1 MIFFGWF
8 ADAYGRI
15 PATLASNMIALLSGV
30 LTPALA
36 ATSTSTS
43 FLVMRFIMGL
53 ACNTFFTMPYILGEV
68 LDNAIFKTLHYLR
81 YLIST

>member
-15 PATLASNMIALLSGV
+15 PATLASNMIALVTGV
-30 LTPALA
+30 LTPLA
-36 ATSTSTS
+36 ATSTSFS

-68 LDNAIFKTLHYLR
+68 LDNAIFKTLNYLR
-81 YLIST
+81 